1 MHAADEASWGAF
13 WTAFTSVHGAFQG
26 LSAQFRNLI
35 HEGMSVILHCRKK
48 VHHPV
53 RSFFTSIHTRDTPP
67 RLQWKKVYKFLWQ
80 EFDLHHQ
87 FLGTVNTYL
96 QGFFLAFPV
105 SFWAC
110 NISALLPGFEV
121 LKVKKKLRYLYTQLI
136 LANCWFYAQIAW
148 F

>member
-1 MHAADEASWGAF
+1 LRCILDCIY
-13 WTAFTSVHGAFQG
+13 SVHGAFQG
-26 LSAQFRNLI
+26 LSAQFRNLFL

-48 VHHPV
+48 VHHPI

-96 QGFFLAFPV
+96 QGFLFGFSSLFLG
-105 SFWAC
+105 
-110 NISALLPGFEV
+110 L
-121 LKVKKKLRYLYTQLI
+121 
-136 LANCWFYAQIAW
+136 
-148 F
+148 